1 MPLKWTRKNKN
12 FHEKISICLQN
23 TPSTEYWKNVN
34 YYRFTKIPLKMTR
47 KNDNIHEKITLCLQN
62 TPPTKYLKNVDLLS
76 FHGNTLKKHAQIM
89 KKSQRK
95 V

>member
-1 MPLKWTRKNKN
+1 MPLKWTRKNEN

-47 KNDNIHEKITLCLQN
+47 KNYNIHEK
-62 TPPTKYLKNVDLLS
+62 
-76 FHGNTLKKHAQIM
+76 
-89 KKSQRK
+89 
-95 V
+95 